1 MKTKYIVLALAGISF
16 CLTACT
22 KGSQKPATNTINN
35 TSLVG
40 KWNEVKLYSSETNS
54 NGTVS
59 DTTIT
64 AGFNAN
70 DYAQFNSDYTVNIF
84 QSAGSPLPGNAAPD
98 FISKNTYNYA
108 ISGSV
113 ITLIFTGAITTPVIL
128 PGDTLI
134 ITRTVTMID
143 ANNIVLRVTSSN
155 APINSN
161 NPPGLI
167 IDTYYTR
174 AQ

>member
-1 MKTKYIVLALAGISF
+1 MKIKYILLMIAGAAIS
-16 CLTACT
+16 LTAC
-22 KGSQKPATNTINN
+22 KKNN
-35 TSLVG
+35 QNPTVNNSTLVG
-40 KWNEVKLYSSETNS
+40 KWNEVKLYSSQTNS
-54 NGTVS
+54 SGAVS

-64 AGFNAN
+64 AGFSAG
-70 DYAQFNSDYTVNIF
+70 DYAQFNNDYTVNIS
-84 QSAGSPLPGNAAPD
+84 QSAGNPAPGSASPD
-98 FISKNTYNYA
+98 YISMNTYNYA

-113 ITLIFTGAITTPVIL
+113 ITLTFTGAITTPVVL

-134 ITRTVTMID
+134 ITRTVTKID
-143 ANNIVLRVTSSN
+143 ANNIVLHVTSSN
-155 APINSN
+155 APLNSK